1 MIYLRQKHEREM
13 KLHIIGQNSIILMTN
28 REIRRTDILGSRE
41 TVNPAKNQESIN
53 TVVTLNTR
61 EWILILMRTT

>member
-28 REIRRTDILGSRE
+28 REIRSTEILGSQG
-41 TVNPAKNQESIN
+41 TVNPAKNQEGIN